1 MAAIWS
7 FIESHT
13 ADICLLLLG
22 VFSAICNFIIMY
34 FRTKTSRLQK
44 IVDSCLRPHLDDINI
59 LKNYYIKIDN
69 KYYCLADFNI
79 EKIEQSSGITLTEG
93 KATLDSSG
101 SSKVS

>member
-34 FRTKTSRLQK
+34 FRTKTSRLEK
-44 IVDSCLRPHLDDINI
+44 IVHTCLRPHLDDLET
-59 LKNYYIKIDN
+59 LKSYFIQIDN
-69 KYYCLADFNI
+69 KLYCLADLRI
-79 EKIEQSSGITLTEG
+79 VKQEESSDITLAES
-93 KATLDSSG
+93 KAALDASAF
-101 SSKVS
+101 KR